1 MAGGWFFMQSGY
13 NFELSK
19 IKMLASALYAIA
31 ASLSKIKG
39 GVMSQVQGILQSAQ
53 QRSLENGFPYL
64 GALTPSEAY
73 AILQA
78 DPKALLVDVR
88 TKAELELVGRVP
100 NALNLEWAFYPGM
113 VKNEQFA
120 EQLVANVDKDLT
132 VLFLCRTGGRSHNA
146 AVLAE
151 QLGYAQAYNI
161 LEGFEGE
168 ANALKQRTTVNGWK
182 HANLPWTN

>member
-1 MAGGWFFMQSGY
+1 
-13 NFELSK
+13 
-19 IKMLASALYAIA
+19 
-31 ASLSKIKG
+31 
-39 GVMSQVQGILQSAQ
+39 MSQQTEILQAAQ
-53 QRSLENGFPYL
+53 KRSLDSRFPYS
-64 GALTPSEAY
+64 GALMPSEAY

-100 NALNLEWAFYPGM
+100 SALNIEWAFYPGM

-120 EQLVANVDKDLT
+120 EQLLANVDKDLT
-132 VLFLCRTGGRSHNA
+132 ILFLCRTGGRSHNA

-168 ANALKQRTTVNGWK
+168 ANAAKQRTTINGWK

>member
-1 MAGGWFFMQSGY
+1 
-13 NFELSK
+13 
-19 IKMLASALYAIA
+19 
-31 ASLSKIKG
+31 
-39 GVMSQVQGILQSAQ
+39 MSQQTEILQVAQ
-53 QRSLENGFPYL
+53 QRSLDNRFPYS
-64 GALTPSEAY
+64 GALTPSEAC

-78 DPKALLVDVR
+78 NPKVLLVDVR
-88 TKAELELVGRVP
+88 TRAELELVGRVP
-100 NALNLEWAFYPGM
+100 NALNIEWAFYPGM

-120 EQLVANVDKDLT
+120 EQLLANVNKDLT

-168 ANALKQRTTVNGWK
+168 ANALKQRTTINGWK